1 MPTAG
6 LFCPLEVLVCPLE
19 VGCCWGEK
27 TGRRMLDRVRAQRSP
42 EEGEPTAR
50 RPFRGVARLRGKGG
64 SEGSGKGRRG
74 ERAREPCGGGAVLPL
89 LHPRKETGRGGG
101 TGRNGAERSGT
112 EGLALGRQRFFGVFV
127 SCRFTLEIIVLACC
141 RGDGNAGLRGDETIF
156 SCVRRKSRL

>member
-89 LHPRKETGRGGG
+89 LHPRKETGRGG
-101 TGRNGAERSGT
+101 RNGAERGGT